1 MSEIKSRILELRNLI
16 IEHNHN
22 YYDLDKNVISDFEY
36 DSLINELIKLENQYP
51 EFQDQNSPSKRVGG
65 GLSDKFNS
73 ESHIFQMYSLDN
85 TYSDNE
91 LELWC
96 NRIIKIIQVN
106 DFEFCCE
113 LKYDGASVNLLYED
127 GKLVRALTRGDG
139 YQGDN
144 ITNNLKTINSI
155 PLKLKLKDKFFPN
168 KFEIRGEIII
178 PSVSFNSLNEKRKKI
193 GAPLFMNPRNTASGS
208 IKLLDSKEVA
218 RRPLECFLYS
228 VVSND
233 ENINK
238 HSELLHN
245 ARSMG
250 FNVPNYEKVV
260 KGLDGVKK
268 YIHYWDKNRHNL
280 PFEIDGIVIKVNS
293 IEYQKKLGFTSKFP
307 RWAIS
312 YKFKAEN
319 LVTKLKSIS
328 FNVGRTGAITP
339 VANLEPVLIS
349 GSTVKRASLHSYDQ
363 MNKFKLRVNDSVFVE
378 KGGEI
383 IPKITAIDNSN
394 RGVKEDEISF
404 PVNCPECN
412 TKLIKLESEA
422 NFFCTNTISCRPQA
436 IGKIQHFVSRK
447 AMNIDG
453 LGDETIKVLYDKGYL
468 KDISDIYNLDYDM
481 ISKIEGYA
489 KKSVE
494 NLKNGIDES
503 KNKPFQKVL
512 FGMGIRYVG
521 ESASKTLLNH
531 IKSIDELK
539 NLDTESLSLIDEI
552 GDKTANS
559 IVDFFKNDL
568 NINLVNRLMFS
579 GLNFTQDDLIN
590 NSLTLSNI
598 VFVISG
604 VFENHS
610 RDELKSLIEKNGGKI
625 TSSISSKTNYL
636 VAGSNIGPSKF
647 NKANEL
653 GVPVI
658 NEASLIDLIS

>member
-1 MSEIKSRILELRNLI
+1 MSEVKSRILQLRNLI

-22 YYDLDKNVISDFEY
+22 YYDLDKNLISDFEY
-36 DSLINELIKLENQYP
+36 DNLINELVKLENQYP
-51 EFQDQNSPSKRVGG
+51 EFQDQNSPSRRVGG

-85 TYSDNE
+85 TYSDIE
-91 LELWC
+91 LETWF
-96 NRIIKIIQVN
+96 NRIVKLIQVD

-127 GKLVRALTRGDG
+127 GQLVRALTRGDG

-155 PLKLKLKDKFFPN
+155 PLKLKNKFFPN

-178 PSVSFNSLNEKRKKI
+178 PSDAFNSLNEKRKQI
-193 GAPLFMNPRNTASGS
+193 GLPLFMNPRNTASGS

-233 ENINK
+233 ININN
-238 HSELLHN
+238 HSELLDS
-245 ARSMG
+245 ARNMG

-268 YIHYWDKNRHNL
+268 YINYWDINRQNL

-349 GSTVKRASLHSYDQ
+349 GSTVKRASLHSFDQ
-363 MNKFKLRVNDSVFVE
+363 MNKLKLRVNDSVFVE

-383 IPKITAIDNSN
+383 IPKITGIDNTN
-394 RGVKEDEISF
+394 RGLEEDEIPF

-412 TKLIKLESEA
+412 TELIKLESEA
-422 NFFCTNTISCRPQA
+422 NFFCKNTMNCRPQA

-453 LGDETIKVLYDKGYL
+453 FGDETIKLLYDKHYL

-481 ISKIEGYA
+481 ISKIEGHA

-494 NLKNGIDES
+494 NLKNGIEES
-503 KNKPFQKVL
+503 KKKPFQKVL

-521 ESASKTLLNH
+521 ESASKTLINH
-531 IKSIDELK
+531 VKSIYELK
-539 NLDTESLSLIDEI
+539 KLDVEYLSSIDEI

-568 NINLVNRLMFS
+568 NLDLVNRLISS
-579 GLNFTQDDLIN
+579 GLNFTQVDLV
-590 NSLTLSNI
+590 NSSHSLSNLI
-598 VFVISG
+598 FVISG

-610 RDELKSLIEKNGGKI
+610 REELKSLIEKNGGKI
-625 TSSISSKTNYL
+625 SSSISSKTNYL
-636 VAGSNIGPSKF
+636 LAGKNIGPSKL

-658 NEASLIDLIS
+658 NEVSLIDLIS

>member
-1 MSEIKSRILELRNLI
+1 MSEAKSRILELRNLI
-16 IEHNHN
+16 IEHNYN

-36 DSLINELIKLENQYP
+36 DNLLDELTKLEDQYP
-51 EFQDQNSPSKRVGG
+51 EFQDENSPSKRVGG

-85 TYSDNE
+85 TYSNSE
-91 LELWC
+91 LESWC
-96 NRIIKIIQVN
+96 NRIIKIIEVN
-106 DFEFCCE
+106 NFEFCCE

-127 GKLVRALTRGDG
+127 GQLIRALTRGDG
-139 YQGDN
+139 FQGDN

-155 PLKLKLKDKFFPN
+155 PLQLKNDFPN
-168 KFEIRGEIII
+168 KFEIRGEIIMPI
-178 PSVSFNSLNEKRKKI
+178 DSFNSLNKKRKQI

-228 VVSND
+228 VVSIDDNT
-233 ENINK
+233 NK
-238 HSELLHN
+238 HSQLLEN
-245 ARSMG
+245 ARNMG
-250 FNVPNYEKVV
+250 FNIPNYEKVV

-268 YIHYWDKNRHNL
+268 YIEYWNNNRHNL
-280 PFEIDGIVIKVNS
+280 PFEIDGIVIKVNK

-312 YKFKAEN
+312 YKFKAESA
-319 LVTKLKSIS
+319 VTKLKSIS

-349 GSTVKRASLHSYDQ
+349 GSTVKRASLHSFDQ
-363 MNKFKLRVNDSVFVE
+363 MNKFKLRVNDIIFVE

-383 IPKITAIDNSN
+383 IPKITGIDKTN
-394 RGVKEDEISF
+394 RGLEEDEISF

-412 TKLIKLESEA
+412 TELIKLESEA
-422 NFFCTNTISCRPQA
+422 NFFCTNTINCRPQA

-453 LGDETIKVLYDKGYL
+453 LGDETIKLLYDKHYL

-481 ISKIEGYA
+481 ISKIEGHA

-494 NLKNGIDES
+494 NLKNGIEES
-503 KNKPFQKVL
+503 KKKPFQKVL

-521 ESASKTLLNH
+521 ESASKTLLNQ

-539 NLDTESLSLIDEI
+539 KLDVEYLSSIDEI

-568 NINLVNRLMFS
+568 NLDLVNRLISS
-579 GLNFTQDDLIN
+579 GLNFTQDNLIN
-590 NSLTLSNI
+590 SSHSLSNFI
-598 VFVISG
+598 FVISG

-610 RDELKSLIEKNGGKI
+610 REELKFLIEKNGGKI
-625 TSSISSKTNYL
+625 SSSISSKTNYL
-636 VAGSNIGPSKF
+636 VAGKNVGPSKF

-653 GVPVI
+653 GIQVI

>member
-1 MSEIKSRILELRNLI
+1 MSEVKSRILELRNLI

-22 YYDLDKNVISDFEY
+22 YYDLDKNLISDFEY
-36 DSLINELIKLENQYP
+36 DNLINELIKLENQYP
-51 EFQDQNSPSKRVGG
+51 EFQDQNSPSRRVGG

-85 TYSDNE
+85 TYSDTE
-91 LELWC
+91 LETWF
-96 NRIIKIIQVN
+96 NRIVKLIQVD

-127 GKLVRALTRGDG
+127 GQLVRALTRGDG

-155 PLKLKLKDKFFPN
+155 PLKLKNKFFPN

-178 PSVSFNSLNEKRKKI
+178 PSDAFNSLNEKRKQI
-193 GAPLFMNPRNTASGS
+193 GLPLFMNPRNTASGS

-233 ENINK
+233 ININN
-238 HSELLHN
+238 HSQLLDS
-245 ARSMG
+245 ARNMG

-268 YIHYWDKNRHNL
+268 YIKYWDINRQNL

-349 GSTVKRASLHSYDQ
+349 GSTVKRASLHSFDQ
-363 MNKFKLRVNDSVFVE
+363 MNKLKLRVNDSIFVE

-383 IPKITAIDNSN
+383 IPKITGIDNTN
-394 RGVKEDEISF
+394 RGLEEDEIPF

-412 TKLIKLESEA
+412 TELIKLESEA
-422 NFFCTNTISCRPQA
+422 NFFCTNTMNCRPQA

-453 LGDETIKVLYDKGYL
+453 LGDETIKLLYDKHYL

-481 ISKIEGYA
+481 ISKIEGHA

-494 NLKNGIDES
+494 NLKNGIEES
-503 KNKPFQKVL
+503 KKKPFQKVL

-521 ESASKTLLNH
+521 ESASKTLVNQ

-539 NLDTESLSLIDEI
+539 KLDVEYLSSIDEI

-568 NINLVNRLMFS
+568 NLDLVNRLISS
-579 GLNFTQDDLIN
+579 GLNFTQVDLV
-590 NSLTLSNI
+590 NSSHSLSNLI
-598 VFVISG
+598 FVISG

-610 RDELKSLIEKNGGKI
+610 REELKSLIEKNGGKI
-625 TSSISSKTNYL
+625 SSSISSKTNYL
-636 VAGSNIGPSKF
+636 LAGKNIGPSKF

-658 NEASLIDLIS
+658 NEVSLIDLIS

>member
-1 MSEIKSRILELRNLI
+1 MSEVKSRILELRNLI

-22 YYDLDKNVISDFEY
+22 YYDLDKNLISDFEY
-36 DSLINELIKLENQYP
+36 DNLINELIKLENQYP
-51 EFQDQNSPSKRVGG
+51 EFQDQNSPSRRVGG

-85 TYSDNE
+85 TYSDTE
-91 LELWC
+91 LETWF
-96 NRIIKIIQVN
+96 NRIVKLIQVD

-127 GKLVRALTRGDG
+127 GQLVRALTRGDG

-155 PLKLKLKDKFFPN
+155 PLKLKNKFFPN

-178 PSVSFNSLNEKRKKI
+178 PSDAFNSLNEKRKQI
-193 GAPLFMNPRNTASGS
+193 GLPLFMNPRNTASGS

-233 ENINK
+233 ININN
-238 HSELLHN
+238 HSQLLDS
-245 ARSMG
+245 ARNMG

-260 KGLDGVKK
+260 KGLDAVKK
-268 YIHYWDKNRHNL
+268 YINYWDINRQNL

-349 GSTVKRASLHSYDQ
+349 GSTVKRASLHSFDQ
-363 MNKFKLRVNDSVFVE
+363 MNKLKLRVNDSIFVE

-383 IPKITAIDNSN
+383 IPKITGIDNTN
-394 RGVKEDEISF
+394 RGLEEDEIPF

-412 TKLIKLESEA
+412 TQLIKLESEA
-422 NFFCTNTISCRPQA
+422 NFFCTNTMNCRPQA

-453 LGDETIKVLYDKGYL
+453 LGDETIKLLYDKHYL

-481 ISKIEGYA
+481 ISKIEGHA

-494 NLKNGIDES
+494 NLKNGIEES
-503 KNKPFQKVL
+503 KKKPFQKVL

-521 ESASKTLLNH
+521 ESASKTLVNQ

-539 NLDTESLSLIDEI
+539 KLDVEYLSSIDEI

-568 NINLVNRLMFS
+568 NLDLVNRLISS
-579 GLNFTQDDLIN
+579 GLNFTQADLV
-590 NSLTLSNI
+590 NSSHSLSNLI
-598 VFVISG
+598 FVISG

-610 RDELKSLIEKNGGKI
+610 REELKSLIEKNGGKI
-625 TSSISSKTNYL
+625 SSSISSKTNYL
-636 VAGSNIGPSKF
+636 LAGKNIGPSKF

-658 NEASLIDLIS
+658 NEVSLIDLIS

>member
-1 MSEIKSRILELRNLI
+1 MSEVKSRILELRNLI

-22 YYDLDKNVISDFEY
+22 YYDLDKNLISDFEY
-36 DSLINELIKLENQYP
+36 DNLINELIKLENQYP
-51 EFQDQNSPSKRVGG
+51 EFQDQNSPSRRVGG
-65 GLSDKFNS
+65 GLSDKFIS

-85 TYSDNE
+85 TYSDTE
-91 LELWC
+91 LETWF
-96 NRIIKIIQVN
+96 NRIVKLIQVD

-127 GKLVRALTRGDG
+127 GQLVRALTRGDG

-155 PLKLKLKDKFFPN
+155 PLKLKNKFFPN

-178 PSVSFNSLNEKRKKI
+178 PSDAFNSLNEKRKQI
-193 GAPLFMNPRNTASGS
+193 GLPLFMNPRNTASGS

-233 ENINK
+233 ISINN
-238 HSELLHN
+238 HSELLDS
-245 ARSMG
+245 ARNMG

-268 YIHYWDKNRHNL
+268 YIKYWDINRQNL

-319 LVTKLKSIS
+319 VVTKLKSIS

-349 GSTVKRASLHSYDQ
+349 GSTVKRASLHSFDQ
-363 MNKFKLRVNDSVFVE
+363 MNKLKLRVNDSIFVE

-383 IPKITAIDNSN
+383 IPKITGIDNTN
-394 RGVKEDEISF
+394 RGLEEDEIPF

-412 TKLIKLESEA
+412 TELIKLESEA
-422 NFFCTNTISCRPQA
+422 NFFCTNTMNCRPQA

-453 LGDETIKVLYDKGYL
+453 LGDETIKLLYDKHHL

-481 ISKIEGYA
+481 ISKIEGHA
-489 KKSVE
+489 EKSVE
-494 NLKNGIDES
+494 NLKNGIEES
-503 KNKPFQKVL
+503 KKKPFQKVL

-521 ESASKTLLNH
+521 ESASKTLVNQ

-539 NLDTESLSLIDEI
+539 KLDVEYLSSIDEI

-568 NINLVNRLMFS
+568 NLDLVNRLISS
-579 GLNFTQDDLIN
+579 GLNFTQADLV
-590 NSLTLSNI
+590 NSSHSLSNLI
-598 VFVISG
+598 FVISG
-604 VFENHS
+604 VFEKHS
-610 RDELKSLIEKNGGKI
+610 REDLKSLIEKNGGKI
-625 TSSISSKTNYL
+625 SSSISSKTNYL
-636 VAGSNIGPSKF
+636 LAGKNIGPSKF

-658 NEASLIDLIS
+658 NEVSLIDLIS

>member
-1 MSEIKSRILELRNLI
+1 MSEVKSRILQLRNLI

-22 YYDLDKNVISDFEY
+22 YYDLDKNLISDFEY
-36 DSLINELIKLENQYP
+36 DNLINELIKLENQYP
-51 EFQDQNSPSKRVGG
+51 EFQDQNSPSRRVGG

-85 TYSDNE
+85 TYSDTE
-91 LELWC
+91 LETWF
-96 NRIIKIIQVN
+96 NRIVKLIQVD

-113 LKYDGASVNLLYED
+113 LKYDGASVNLLYDD
-127 GKLVRALTRGDG
+127 GQLVRALTRGDG

-155 PLKLKLKDKFFPN
+155 PLKLKNKFFPN

-178 PSVSFNSLNEKRKKI
+178 PSDAFNSLNEKRKQI
-193 GAPLFMNPRNTASGS
+193 GLPLFMNPRNTASGS

-233 ENINK
+233 ININS
-238 HSELLHN
+238 HSELLDS
-245 ARSMG
+245 ARNMG

-268 YIHYWDKNRHNL
+268 YINYWDINRQNL

-349 GSTVKRASLHSYDQ
+349 GSTVKRASLHSFDQ
-363 MNKFKLRVNDSVFVE
+363 MNKLKLRVNDSVFVE

-383 IPKITAIDNSN
+383 IPKITGINNTN
-394 RGVKEDEISF
+394 RGHEKDEIPF

-412 TKLIKLESEA
+412 TELIKLESEA
-422 NFFCTNTISCRPQA
+422 NFFCTNTMNCRPQA

-447 AMNIDG
+447 AMDIDG
-453 LGDETIKVLYDKGYL
+453 LGDETIKLLYDKHYL

-481 ISKIEGYA
+481 ISKIEGHA

-494 NLKNGIDES
+494 NLKNGIEES
-503 KNKPFQKVL
+503 KKKPFQKVL

-521 ESASKTLLNH
+521 ESASKTLINQ
-531 IKSIDELK
+531 IKSIYELK
-539 NLDTESLSLIDEI
+539 KLDVEYLSSIDEI

-568 NINLVNRLMFS
+568 NLDLVNRLISS
-579 GLNFTQDDLIN
+579 GLNFTQVDLV
-590 NSLTLSNI
+590 NSSHSLSNLI
-598 VFVISG
+598 FVISG

-610 RDELKSLIEKNGGKI
+610 REELKSLIEKNGGKI
-625 TSSISSKTNYL
+625 SSSISSKTNYL
-636 VAGSNIGPSKF
+636 LAGKNIGPSKL

-658 NEASLIDLIS
+658 NEVSLIDLIS

>member
-1 MSEIKSRILELRNLI
+1 MSEVKSRILELRNLI

-22 YYDLDKNVISDFEY
+22 YYDLDKNLISDFEY
-36 DSLINELIKLENQYP
+36 DNLINELIKLENQYP
-51 EFQDQNSPSKRVGG
+51 EFQDQNSPSRRVGG

-85 TYSDNE
+85 TYSDTE
-91 LELWC
+91 LETWF
-96 NRIIKIIQVN
+96 NRIVKLIQVD

-127 GKLVRALTRGDG
+127 GQLVRALTRGDG

-155 PLKLKLKDKFFPN
+155 PLKLKNKFFPN

-178 PSVSFNSLNEKRKKI
+178 PSDAFNSLNEKRKQI
-193 GAPLFMNPRNTASGS
+193 GLPLFMNPRNTASGS

-233 ENINK
+233 ININN
-238 HSELLHN
+238 HSQLLDS
-245 ARSMG
+245 ARNMG

-260 KGLDGVKK
+260 KGLDAVKK
-268 YIHYWDKNRHNL
+268 YINYWDINRQNL

-319 LVTKLKSIS
+319 VVTKLKSIS

-349 GSTVKRASLHSYDQ
+349 GSTVKRASLHSFDQ
-363 MNKFKLRVNDSVFVE
+363 MNKLKLRVNDSIFVE

-383 IPKITAIDNSN
+383 IPKITGIDNTN
-394 RGVKEDEISF
+394 RGLEEDEIPF

-412 TKLIKLESEA
+412 TELIKLESEA
-422 NFFCTNTISCRPQA
+422 NFFCTNTMNCRPQA

-453 LGDETIKVLYDKGYL
+453 LGDETIKLLYDKHYL

-481 ISKIEGYA
+481 ISKIEGHA

-494 NLKNGIDES
+494 NLKNGIEES
-503 KNKPFQKVL
+503 KKKPFQKVL

-521 ESASKTLLNH
+521 ESASKTLVNQ

-539 NLDTESLSLIDEI
+539 KLDVEYLSSIDEI

-568 NINLVNRLMFS
+568 NLDLVNRLISS
-579 GLNFTQDDLIN
+579 GLNFTQADLV
-590 NSLTLSNI
+590 NSSHSLSNLI
-598 VFVISG
+598 FVISG

-610 RDELKSLIEKNGGKI
+610 REELKSLIEKNGGKI
-625 TSSISSKTNYL
+625 SSSISSKTNYL
-636 VAGSNIGPSKF
+636 LAGKNIGPSKF

-658 NEASLIDLIS
+658 NEVSLIDLIS

>member
-1 MSEIKSRILELRNLI
+1 MSEVKSRILELRNLI

-22 YYDLDKNVISDFEY
+22 YYDLDKNLISDFEY
-36 DSLINELIKLENQYP
+36 DNLINELIKLENQYP
-51 EFQDQNSPSKRVGG
+51 EFQDQNSPSRRVGG

-85 TYSDNE
+85 TYSDTE
-91 LELWC
+91 LETWF
-96 NRIIKIIQVN
+96 NRIVKLIQVD

-127 GKLVRALTRGDG
+127 GQLVRALTRGDG

-155 PLKLKLKDKFFPN
+155 PLKLKNKFFPN

-178 PSVSFNSLNEKRKKI
+178 PSDAFNSLNEKRKQI
-193 GAPLFMNPRNTASGS
+193 GLPLFMNPRNTASGS

-233 ENINK
+233 ININN
-238 HSELLHN
+238 HSQLLDS
-245 ARSMG
+245 ARNMG

-260 KGLDGVKK
+260 KGLDAVKK
-268 YIHYWDKNRHNL
+268 YINYWDINRQNL

-349 GSTVKRASLHSYDQ
+349 GSTVKRASLHSFDQ
-363 MNKFKLRVNDSVFVE
+363 MNKLKLRVNDSIFVE

-383 IPKITAIDNSN
+383 IPKITGIDNTN
-394 RGVKEDEISF
+394 RGLEEDEIPF

-412 TKLIKLESEA
+412 TELIKLESEA
-422 NFFCTNTISCRPQA
+422 NFFCTNTMNCRPQA

-453 LGDETIKVLYDKGYL
+453 LGDETIKLLYDKHYL

-481 ISKIEGYA
+481 ISKIEGHA

-494 NLKNGIDES
+494 NLKNGIEES
-503 KNKPFQKVL
+503 KKKPFQKVL

-521 ESASKTLLNH
+521 ESASKTLINQ

-539 NLDTESLSLIDEI
+539 KLDVEYLSSIDEI

-568 NINLVNRLMFS
+568 NLDLVNRLISS
-579 GLNFTQDDLIN
+579 GLNFTQVDLVN
-590 NSLTLSNI
+590 SSNSLSNLI
-598 VFVISG
+598 FVISG

-610 RDELKSLIEKNGGKI
+610 REELKSLIEKNGGKI
-625 TSSISSKTNYL
+625 SSSISSKTNYL
-636 VAGSNIGPSKF
+636 LAGKNIGPSKF

-658 NEASLIDLIS
+658 NEVSLIDLIS

>member
-1 MSEIKSRILELRNLI
+1 MSEVKSRILQLRNLI

-22 YYDLDKNVISDFEY
+22 YYDLDKNLISDFEY
-36 DSLINELIKLENQYP
+36 DNLINELIKLENQYP
-51 EFQDQNSPSKRVGG
+51 EFQDQNSPSRRVGG

-85 TYSDNE
+85 TYSDTE
-91 LELWC
+91 LETWF
-96 NRIIKIIQVN
+96 NRIVKLIQVD

-127 GKLVRALTRGDG
+127 GLLVRALTRGDG

-155 PLKLKLKDKFFPN
+155 PLKLKNKFFPN

-178 PSVSFNSLNEKRKKI
+178 PSDAFNSLNEKRKQI
-193 GAPLFMNPRNTASGS
+193 GLPLFMNPRNTASGS

-233 ENINK
+233 ININN
-238 HSELLHN
+238 HSELLDS
-245 ARSMG
+245 ARNMG

-260 KGLDGVKK
+260 KGLDAVKN
-268 YIHYWDKNRHNL
+268 YINYWDINRQNL
-280 PFEIDGIVIKVNS
+280 PFEIDGIVVKVNS

-349 GSTVKRASLHSYDQ
+349 GSTVKRASLHSFDQ
-363 MNKFKLRVNDSVFVE
+363 MNKLKLRVNDSIFVE

-383 IPKITAIDNSN
+383 IPKITGIDNTN
-394 RGVKEDEISF
+394 RGLEEDEIPF

-412 TKLIKLESEA
+412 TELIKLESEA
-422 NFFCTNTISCRPQA
+422 NFFCTNTMNCRPQA

-453 LGDETIKVLYDKGYL
+453 LGDETIKLLYDKHYL

-481 ISKIEGYA
+481 ISKIEGHA

-494 NLKNGIDES
+494 NLKNGIEES
-503 KNKPFQKVL
+503 KKKPFQKVL

-521 ESASKTLLNH
+521 ESASKTLVNQ
-531 IKSIDELK
+531 IKSIYELK
-539 NLDTESLSLIDEI
+539 KLDVEYLSSIDEI

-568 NINLVNRLMFS
+568 NLDLVKRLISS
-579 GLNFTQDDLIN
+579 GLNFTQADLIN
-590 NSLTLSNI
+590 NSQSLSNLI
-598 VFVISG
+598 FVISG

-610 RDELKSLIEKNGGKI
+610 REELKSLIEKNGGKI
-625 TSSISSKTNYL
+625 SSSISSKTNYL
-636 VAGSNIGPSKF
+636 VAGKNIGPSKF

-658 NEASLIDLIS
+658 NEVSLIDLIS

>member
-1 MSEIKSRILELRNLI
+1 MSEVKSRILELRNLI

-22 YYDLDKNVISDFEY
+22 YYDLDKNLISDFEY
-36 DSLINELIKLENQYP
+36 DNLINELIKLENQYP
-51 EFQDQNSPSKRVGG
+51 EFQDQNSPSRRVGG

-85 TYSDNE
+85 TYSDTE
-91 LELWC
+91 LETWF
-96 NRIIKIIQVN
+96 NRIVKLIQVD

-127 GKLVRALTRGDG
+127 GQLVRALTRGDG

-155 PLKLKLKDKFFPN
+155 PLKLKNKFFPN

-178 PSVSFNSLNEKRKKI
+178 PSDAFNSLNEKRKQI
-193 GAPLFMNPRNTASGS
+193 GLPLFMNPRNTASGS

-233 ENINK
+233 ININN
-238 HSELLHN
+238 HSELLDS
-245 ARSMG
+245 ARNMG

-268 YIHYWDKNRHNL
+268 YINYWDINRQSL

-319 LVTKLKSIS
+319 VVTKLKSIS

-349 GSTVKRASLHSYDQ
+349 GSTVKRASLHSFDQ
-363 MNKFKLRVNDSVFVE
+363 MNKLKLRVNDSIFVE

-383 IPKITAIDNSN
+383 IPKITGIDNTN
-394 RGVKEDEISF
+394 RGLEEDEIPF

-412 TKLIKLESEA
+412 TQLIKLESEA
-422 NFFCTNTISCRPQA
+422 NFFCTNTMNCRPQA

-453 LGDETIKVLYDKGYL
+453 LGDETIKLLYDKHYL

-481 ISKIEGYA
+481 ISKIEGHA
-489 KKSVE
+489 EKSVE
-494 NLKNGIDES
+494 NLKNGIEES
-503 KNKPFQKVL
+503 KKKPFQKVL

-521 ESASKTLLNH
+521 ESASKTLVNQ

-539 NLDTESLSLIDEI
+539 KLDVEYLSSIDEI

-568 NINLVNRLMFS
+568 NLDLVNRLISS
-579 GLNFTQDDLIN
+579 GLNFTQVDLV
-590 NSLTLSNI
+590 NSSHSLSNLI
-598 VFVISG
+598 FVISG

-610 RDELKSLIEKNGGKI
+610 REELKSLIEKNGGKI
-625 TSSISSKTNYL
+625 SSSISSKTNYL
-636 VAGSNIGPSKF
+636 LAGKNIGPSKF

-658 NEASLIDLIS
+658 NEVSLIDLIS